1 MVLIEHSELKSSI
14 LKTVF
19 DIKNKAGLSKNR
31 SISKLSVELGYI
43 ELNPDMPVSYFKLLL
58 FLNCLMEYYFEQPSF
73 EPPSKEAISFL
84 SYIHG
89 ALQDGHLIANT
100 MAELDR
106 CLIDGKEFVPW
117 QADTYLTFIS
127 KFVNASVV
135 RHRYANMLPQSEKE
149 TFLRLVLNMIFHFL
163 DLYPFTV
170 KRKSAD
176 LVKVL
181 RGHSLLG
188 DHVKILNLP
197 RDSVLSRQVDIIS
210 RNSMI

>member
-1 MVLIEHSELKSSI
+1 MQAI
-14 LKTVF
+14 F
-19 DIKNKAGLSKNR
+19 DIKNKVGPSNNR
-31 SISKLSVELGYI
+31 SITKLWVELGYI
-43 ELNPDMPVSYFKLLL
+43 EHNPGKPVSYFKLLL
-58 FLNCLMEYYFEQPSF
+58 CLNCLMEYYFEQPSF

-89 ALQDGHLIANT
+89 ALQDGHLITNT

-127 KFVNASVV
+127 KFVNASVI
-135 RHRYANMLPQSEKE
+135 RHRYATMLPLPEKE
-149 TFLRLVLNMIFHFL
+149 AFLRLVLNMIFHFL

-181 RGHSLLG
+181 RGHSLLS
-188 DHVKILNLP
+188 DQVKNLHLP

-210 RNSMI
+210 KNWMT

>member
-1 MVLIEHSELKSSI
+1 

-19 DIKNKAGLSKNR
+19 DIKNKVGSSKNR

-43 ELNPDMPVSYFKLLL
+43 ELNPDIPVSYFKLLL
-58 FLNCLMEYYFEQPSF
+58 CLNCLMEYYFEQPSF

-89 ALQDGHLIANT
+89 ALHDGHLIANT
-100 MAELDR
+100 MAELNR
-106 CLIDGKEFVPW
+106 CLIGGKEFVPW

-149 TFLRLVLNMIFHFL
+149 AFLRLVLNMIFHFL

-210 RNSMI
+210 KSSMI